1 MRSSILKMT
10 VSNRFN
16 GLIFKNIFKR
26 AHDYTDCML
35 LSHIEIVKSWLFIL
49 PRHLLQAYAIMN
61 AQNLEM
67 YRFCIIIS
75 SVT

>member
-1 MRSSILKMT
+1 MLSSILKMT

-35 LSHIEIVKSWLFIL
+35 LSHIENCKIVVVYF
-49 PRHLLQAYAIMN
+49 A
-61 AQNLEM
+61 
-67 YRFCIIIS
+67 
-75 SVT
+75 

>member
-1 MRSSILKMT
+1 MLSSILKMT

-35 LSHIEIVKSWLFIL
+35 LSHSENCKIVVVYF
-49 PRHLLQAYAIMN
+49 A
-61 AQNLEM
+61 
-67 YRFCIIIS
+67 
-75 SVT
+75 